1 MTENEVFTCDKCG
14 DKNHCAFYE
23 PGADECPY
31 DYMRPKENKEKS

>member
-1 MTENEVFTCDKCG
+1 MTENEIFTCDKCG

-31 DYMRPKENKEKS
+31 DYMGPKENKEKA